1 LDKFIIHGDKK
12 LSGTV
17 EISGSKN
24 AALPIMVATLLAPG
38 KYTINNV
45 PRLRDVRTMAHLL
58 RIIGAKI
65 EFENHSLVIDT
76 LRADFPEAPYEL
88 VKTMRASVYVLGP
101 LLARF
106 GRARVS
112 LPGGCAWGP
121 RPVDLHMKGMEKLG
135 AKLELDQGYIVA
147 RTSQLKGNHIHFDT
161 SSVGATGNVMM
172 AAVLASGITTIENA
186 AMEPEIIDLGNFL
199 KSMGARIEGLGT
211 SKIQIEG
218 VPGLRSG
225 DYSVIPDR
233 IETGTFLIAGL
244 LTKGKMK
251 LNNCQPNHLTEVLEK
266 LQDTGAQLRLKQ
278 DSIEI
283 EGADQIK
290 PVNVTTSIYPGFPT
304 DLQAQWIALMSRAD
318 GSSIVTDT
326 IFTDRFTH
334 VPELN
339 RLGAKIVVKNNSA
352 FIQGVTGLNG
362 APVMS
367 TDLRA
372 SASLVL
378 AALAAK
384 GRSDLHRVY
393 HIDRGYEKI
402 EEKFRLLGADILRS
416 DDQEQE

>member
-1 LDKFIIHGDKK
+1 
-12 LSGTV
+12 
-17 EISGSKN
+17 
-24 AALPIMVATLLAPG
+24 MVATLLAPG

-76 LRADFPEAPYEL
+76 MRADFPEAPYEL

-172 AAVLASGITTIENA
+172 AAVLANGITTIENA

-416 DDQEQE
+416 DDQEPE

>member
-1 LDKFIIHGDKK
+1 MDKFIIHGDKK

-416 DDQEQE
+416 DDQEPE

>member
-1 LDKFIIHGDKK
+1 MDKFIIHGDKK

-38 KYTINNV
+38 KYTIHNV

-76 LRADFPEAPYEL
+76 MRADFPEAPYEL

-416 DDQEQE
+416 DDQEPE